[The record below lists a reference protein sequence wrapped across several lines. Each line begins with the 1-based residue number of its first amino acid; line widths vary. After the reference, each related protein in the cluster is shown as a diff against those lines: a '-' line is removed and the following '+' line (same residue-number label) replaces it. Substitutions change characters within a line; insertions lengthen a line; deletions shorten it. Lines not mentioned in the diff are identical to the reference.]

1 MRFRNDPFVCPLL
14 RGQSELFSCVKNT
27 FNNLITSIL
36 IFQTSYFFYFLTSIG
51 LQKRKESAIFE
62 SLGKRFLGLPPYHS
76 FIVSL

>member
-1 MRFRNDPFVCPLL
+1 MGFRNDSFICPLL
-14 RGQSELFSCVKNT
+14 RGQSEPFLFVKNT
-27 FNNLITSIL
+27 FNTQYISSLML
-36 IFQTSYFFYFLTSIG
+36 FVLDLFYFLTLIG